1 MAEGYE
7 NLYSMP
13 VGALGIIGMRGCEE
27 LCASVDGYI
36 RTWRQDNTTGP
47 QAMSNGY
54 LRDSYL
60 IGNECPRFGTGEAKA
75 LITETVRGYDLFII
89 SDCFNHG
96 VTYKMFGKEVPMSP
110 DDHFQ
115 DLKRIIGAV
124 AGKARRINVIMTMLY
139 EGRQH
144 RRSSRESL
152 DCAVALQELVK
163 MGVTNLITFD
173 AHDPRVQNAIPLE
186 GFENVIPNYQFI
198 KALIRTIPDLQID
211 RDHMMIISPD
221 EGAMSRCI
229 YYSSVLNLDLGGDLA
244 HAAIAGA
251 LRPELTLEVFKAPG
265 KPPHQGAQFA
275 EFGHIRG
282 AAAEG
287 GSGRRHLAAAD
298 FCNGAAQFIRPMLG
312 RPHIVAVGKAV
323 DGALDGAQGF
333 AAPHGRLGADHLIA
347 QVAHAAREA
356 GQSRLAALFLRV
368 MAFNLIEQG
377 DQFTPQS
384 LPFTSLRLDGRFGH
398 IRELIGAGHG

>member
-229 YYSSVLNLDLGGDLA
+229 YYSSVLNLDLGMFYKRRDYSRVVNGKNPIIAHMFLGDNIEDKDVIIVDDM
-244 HAAIAGA
+244 IATGDSILDIVA
-251 LRPELTLEVFKAPG
+251 QLKARKARRIFVCPTFGLFCEGLDRFDEAYNHRMFDGVYSTNLIYRTPELLSREWYFEVDMSKYIAHIINTLNHDASISSILNPSKR
-265 KPPHQGAQFA
+265 
-275 EFGHIRG
+275 I
-282 AAAEG
+282 
-287 GSGRRHLAAAD
+287 
-298 FCNGAAQFIRPMLG
+298 
-312 RPHIVAVGKAV
+312 
-323 DGALDGAQGF
+323 
-333 AAPHGRLGADHLIA
+333 
-347 QVAHAAREA
+347 
-356 GQSRLAALFLRV
+356 AALLEKHERD
-368 MAFNLIEQG
+368 LLQ
-377 DQFTPQS
+377 
-384 LPFTSLRLDGRFGH
+384 
-398 IRELIGAGHG
+398 REKQHTDKT